1 MQELSER
8 DQKMCASM
16 EELPRA
22 ASNGKPR
29 FGIALRAEAI
39 RPRSSPS
46 TLAFERLHSAVEWH
60 VHTACISNIHV
71 AFNSKCA
78 LLIKSPC
85 RSPCTTYLKVPAF
98 WLNLAFQGS

>member
-8 DQKMCASM
+8 DQKKYASM
-16 EELPRA
+16 EEMPRA

-46 TLAFERLHSAVEWH
+46 TLAFERLHSAV
-60 VHTACISNIHV
+60 VCTYSI
-71 AFNSKCA
+71 
-78 LLIKSPC
+78 PC

-98 WLNLAFQGS
+98 RLDLALQGS